1 MALTKKDLIETIRS
15 KDNLTKKQASE
26 LIETIIGTFASTLA
40 SGEEVLINGL
50 GEFRVEEKVEPKG
63 IDPTAEKDQ
72 MQPAKKAVTFCCSR
86 KLQDKINGS

>member
-15 KDNLTKKQASE
+15 KDNLTKKQAFD
-26 LIETIIGTFASTLA
+26 LVETIIGTFASTLA
-40 SGEEVLINGL
+40 SGEEVLIRGL

-63 IDPTAEKDQ
+63 IDPTAGKDQ
-72 MQPAKKAVTFCCSR
+72 IQPAKKVVTFCCSR